1 MNEDTLMRLVEALE
15 TATCS
20 LERIAEAL
28 EDVNDKLDSCMS
40 RTQQG
45 AFLCVTGNVTNY

>member
-1 MNEDTLMRLVEALE
+1 MNEDALVRLVEALE
-15 TATCS
+15 AASCH

-40 RTQQG
+40 HTQQG
-45 AFLCVTGNVTNY
+45 SFLCVTGNITSY